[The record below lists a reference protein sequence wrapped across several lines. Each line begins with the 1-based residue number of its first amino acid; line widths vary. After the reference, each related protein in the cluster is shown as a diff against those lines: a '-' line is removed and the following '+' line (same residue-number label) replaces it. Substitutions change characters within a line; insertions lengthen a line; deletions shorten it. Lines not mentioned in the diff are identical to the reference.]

1 MAIFG
6 RALSL
11 LLALACA
18 AAAAEGEPWDVFQAR
33 RRQLSAQH
41 PGPIVLFGYN
51 EHEGLATRSAFRQ
64 ENNFYYLTGC
74 NEPDAALLLLPPAG
88 EAAYQEILFLPR
100 RDARRERWTGPR
112 IGPPDA
118 DVLSKTGFAEVR
130 DRDDFRAAVL
140 RILED
145 KQRVHALLP
154 DTPSYGHLPAPDAEE
169 LLKAIDQ
176 KITVADVRPSL
187 ARMRLVK
194 SEGEIRLIQKA
205 VDATTQAHQTVWRSI
220 RPGLFEH
227 QVAATMLATLF
238 DRGSERPAY
247 SPIVGA
253 GANAVVLHYVENA
266 ARLRE
271 GDLVLM
277 DVGGEY
283 GGYAADITRT
293 VPVSGRF
300 SERQRE
306 IYESV
311 LGAQK
316 AAIAAV
322 KPGMRLGGHGPN
334 SLTGIAKEYLQSQ
347 GKDQAGNS
355 LSPYF
360 FHLVGHQA
368 GLEVHDPGDPD
379 IELQPGM
386 VITIEPGVY
395 LPEEGIGIRIEDM
408 VLVTEQGSRVLSA
421 SLPREAAQIE
431 QRMQGVASR
440 NSLGEKK

>member
-1 MAIFG
+1 MPVLG
-6 RALSL
+6 RALSVL
-11 LLALACA
+11 LLLACA
-18 AAAAEGEPWDVFQAR
+18 AVAAEREPWEVFQER

-41 PGPIVLFGYN
+41 PGPVILFGYS

-74 NEPDAALLLLPPAG
+74 NEPGAALLLLPPAG
-88 EAAYQEILFLPR
+88 ETGYQEILFLPR

-112 IGPPDA
+112 IGPPDS
-118 DVLSKTGFAEVR
+118 DVLSKTGFSEVR
-130 DRDDFRAAVL
+130 DRDDFRAVVL
-140 RILED
+140 RALED
-145 KQRVHALLP
+145 QPSVYALLP
-154 DTPSYGHLPAPDAEE
+154 DAPSYGHLPAPDAEG
-169 LLKAIDQ
+169 LLKAINP
-176 KITVADVRPSL
+176 KVTAADVRPSL

-205 VDATTQAHQTVWRSI
+205 VDATVEAHLAAWRTI

-227 QVAATMLATLF
+227 QVAATMLATLL

-253 GANAVVLHYVENA
+253 GANGVVLHYVDNT

-271 GDLVLM
+271 GELVLM

-306 IYESV
+306 LYESV

-334 SLTGIAKEYLQSQ
+334 SLTEIAKEYLRSQ
-347 GKDQAGNS
+347 GKDHAGNS
-355 LSPYF
+355 LGPYF
-360 FHLVGHQA
+360 FHLIGHQV

-379 IELQPGM
+379 LELQPGM
-386 VITIEPGVY
+386 VITIEPGIY

-408 VLVTEQGSRVLSA
+408 VLVTEEGSRVLSA
-421 SLPREAAQIE
+421 SLPREAAEITAQ
-431 QRMQGVASR
+431 MQSAEGK
-440 NSLGEKK
+440 NSLAEKQ

>member
-1 MAIFG
+1 MPILW

-11 LLALACA
+11 ILALACA
-18 AAAAEGEPWDVFQAR
+18 ASAAEHEPWDVFQAR
-33 RRQLSAQH
+33 RRHLSAQH
-41 PGPIVLFGYN
+41 PGPIVLFGYS

-74 NEPDAALLLLPPAG
+74 KEPDAALLLLPPAG
-88 EAAYQEILFLPR
+88 EAAYEEILFLPR
-100 RDARRERWTGPR
+100 RDPRRERWTGPR
-112 IGPPDA
+112 IGPADA
-118 DVLSKTGFAEVR
+118 DVLSKTGFSEVR

-140 RILED
+140 KVLEE
-145 KQRVHALLP
+145 QQSVHALLP
-154 DTPSYGHLPAPDAEE
+154 DTPSYGQLPAPDAEE
-169 LLKAIDQ
+169 LLKAIDR
-176 KITVADVRPSL
+176 KITLADVRPSL

-205 VDATTQAHQTVWRSI
+205 VDATTEAHQAAWRTI

-227 QVAATMLATLF
+227 QVAATMLATLL

-253 GANAVVLHYVENA
+253 GANAVVLHYVDNT

-271 GDLVLM
+271 GELVLM

-283 GGYAADITRT
+283 AGYAADITRT

-300 SERQRE
+300 SEHQRQL
-306 IYESV
+306 YESV

-334 SLTGIAKEYLQSQ
+334 SLTDIAKEYLRSE

-360 FHLVGHQA
+360 FHLIGHHV

-379 IELQPGM
+379 LELQPGM

-408 VLVTEQGSRVLSA
+408 VLVTEGGARVLSA
-421 SLPREAAQIE
+421 GLPREAAEIE
-431 QRMQGVASR
+431 QQMQGAASR